1 MTRAC
6 YGLVMTRRDPTEA
19 EAEQIRATQRRI
31 EQAEAEWS
39 AAIEARDALW
49 MELHA
54 ENVTVTGMA
63 RATETDENKALH
75 RTTVQRIVTPPKS
88 VRRS

>member
-6 YGLVMTRRDPTEA
+6 YGLPMTRREPTAA
-19 EAEQIRATQRRI
+19 EAEQIRTAQRRI
-31 EQAEAEWS
+31 EQAEAEWGN
-39 AAIEARDALW
+39 AIEARDALW
-49 MELHA
+49 VALHA
-54 ENVTVTGMA
+54 DGVTVTGMA

-75 RTTVQRIVTPPKS
+75 RTTVQRIVTPPKA